1 MNHDIAHA
9 SAYTSA
15 HTSALPFSTDSLD
28 GLAARIATGAT
39 IVGIGGSTRFSHE
52 VSGLQD
58 QLFRRLVTQH
68 GFRLL
73 ALQEHAGAA
82 DRLDRY
88 VRTGEGSAESAL
100 DASWRPWRTTE
111 TAAALRWIRAFNRDH
126 PDDQVRII
134 GTKPAQ
140 AQHEDY
146 DAVLGHVRAVAPDRL
161 PELAA
166 HLEPIR
172 TAHDLDEH
180 VQRSQGVHPGRPF
193 AEHARDALALLTSLT
208 TAEGAKGG
216 EAVLARMRLIVDFHE
231 QSVAGRGSFGG
242 EDDAAADMLAGH
254 QRRTGLRMVF
264 WDGIAHTSAAPF
276 RLGMVSDGA
285 LMPSIGSELRARYGA
300 GYVAVAIGFHHGDLG
315 VVTVPEPPADF
326 LDAELGRADTPA
338 HWLDLRGEHAGDGER
353 GEHAGDGERGEDIR
367 RRWAG
372 PAKMRVIS
380 GVYDPA
386 QDADAYLSV
395 ASLTAAFDVLAHVH
409 EAHAAHWLEGVR
421 H

>member
-9 SAYTSA
+9 
-15 HTSALPFSTDSLD
+15 SALPFSTDSLD

-39 IVGIGGSTRFSHE
+39 IVGIGGSTRFSRE
-52 VSGLQD
+52 ISGLQD

-73 ALQEHAGAA
+73 ALQEHAGAV

-100 DASWRPWRTTE
+100 DAAWRPWRTAE

-126 PDDQVRII
+126 PDDQVQIV

-146 DAVLGHVRAVAPDRL
+146 DAVLGHVRALAPDRL
-161 PELAA
+161 PELTA

-180 VQRSQGVHPGRPF
+180 VQRAQGVHPGRPF
-193 AEHARDALALLTSLT
+193 AEHARDALALLKSLPT
-208 TAEGAKGG
+208 AKGS
-216 EAVLARMRLIVDFHE
+216 EAMLARMRLILDFHE
-231 QSVAGRGSFGG
+231 QSVAGQGSFGG

-276 RLGMVSDGA
+276 RLGTVSDGA
-285 LMPSIGSELRARYGA
+285 LMPSVGSELRARYGA
-300 GYVAVAIGFHHGDLG
+300 GYVAVAIGFHHGTWGSSPSRSRLRTSWTPSSAG
-315 VVTVPEPPADF
+315 RTRPRTGWICAGSTTRTGSTGKTYTATGQARRRCGSSAGCTTRHRTRTPIYASPPSPPRSTCSPTSTRPVPRTGWRACSTEVMRPDPP
-326 LDAELGRADTPA
+326 DTP
-338 HWLDLRGEHAGDGER
+338 
-353 GEHAGDGERGEDIR
+353 
-367 RRWAG
+367 
-372 PAKMRVIS
+372 
-380 GVYDPA
+380 
-386 QDADAYLSV
+386 
-395 ASLTAAFDVLAHVH
+395 
-409 EAHAAHWLEGVR
+409 
-421 H
+421 

>member
-1 MNHDIAHA
+1 MDHDIAHA
-9 SAYTSA
+9 
-15 HTSALPFSTDSLD
+15 SALPFSTDSLD

-39 IVGIGGSTRFSHE
+39 IVGIGGSTRFSRE
-52 VSGLQD
+52 ISSLQD
-58 QLFRRLVTQH
+58 QLFRRLVTRH

-73 ALQEHAGAA
+73 ALQEHAGAV

-100 DASWRPWRTTE
+100 DASWRPWRTAE

-126 PDDQVRII
+126 PDDPVQIV

-146 DAVLGHVRAVAPDRL
+146 DAVLGHVRALAPDRL
-161 PELAA
+161 PELTA

-180 VQRSQGVHPGRPF
+180 VQRAQGVHPGRPF
-193 AEHARDALALLTSLT
+193 AEHARDALALLKSLPT
-208 TAEGAKGG
+208 AKGS
-216 EAVLARMRLIVDFHE
+216 EAVLARMRLIVDFHD

-276 RLGMVSDGA
+276 RLGTVSDGT
-285 LMPSIGSELRARYGA
+285 LMPSVGSELRARYGA

-315 VVTVPEPPADF
+315 VVTIPEPPADF

-338 HWLDLRGEHAGDGER
+338 HWLDLRGEHDAN
-353 GEHAGDGERGEDIR
+353 GEHGEDAHR
-367 RRWAG
+367 HWAG

-386 QDADAYLSV
+386 QDADAYLRV

-409 EAHAAHWLEGVR
+409 EARAAHWLERVQR
-421 H
+421 

>member
-9 SAYTSA
+9 
-15 HTSALPFSTDSLD
+15 SALPFSTDSLD

-39 IVGIGGSTRFSHE
+39 IVGIGGSTRFSRE

-73 ALQEHAGAA
+73 ALQEHAGAV

-100 DASWRPWRTTE
+100 DASWRPWRTAE

-126 PDDQVRII
+126 PDDQVRIV

-140 AQHEDY
+140 VQHEDY

-161 PELAA
+161 PELTA

-180 VQRSQGVHPGRPF
+180 VQRAQGVHPGRPF
-193 AEHARDALALLTSLT
+193 AEHARDALALLKSLP
-208 TAEGAKGG
+208 TAEGS

-242 EDDAAADMLAGH
+242 GDDVAADALAGH

-285 LMPSIGSELRARYGA
+285 LMPSVGSELRARYGA

-326 LDAELGRADTPA
+326 LDTELGRADTPA
-338 HWLDLRGEHAGDGER
+338 HWLDLRGEH
-353 GEHAGDGERGEDIR
+353 GEDVH

-409 EAHAAHWLEGVR
+409 EARAAHWLEGVQY
-421 H
+421 